1 MASCNNVNHPHQSV
15 ILSLLPYSFEALP
28 FQPVLALLICFNP
41 APILTQH
48 LPKTPLNKHL
58 FPLLHLVLQHLT
70 PLDHTPP
77 PFHDSRQPSH
87 SQWAWNLTKFL
98 HHCILIL
105 KQLKAPLFNL
115 LGVNTPIILIHFKT
129 PKNFFLTAYLSVIH
143 PSSEYPTSMPLS
155 NQ

>member
-1 MASCNNVNHPHQSV
+1 VFLLLREHRVVLQFGQGLTLFHFKNYARRRCASKHSKCFIEQSIPIMASCNNVNHPHQSV

-87 SQWAWNLTKFL
+87 SQ
-98 HHCILIL
+98 
-105 KQLKAPLFNL
+105 
-115 LGVNTPIILIHFKT
+115 
-129 PKNFFLTAYLSVIH
+129 
-143 PSSEYPTSMPLS
+143 
-155 NQ
+155 